1 MKKVIVLSLT
11 LLILLVLMPSSFAIN
26 SEAHVLELDN
36 TDDAVAL
43 TNPDDNILT
52 STSQNDNILTST
64 NHYNDTITSTAS
76 NENVLNSNTNGYVAS
91 SNSENIY
98 NSLNSSRIKN
108 NSNYHI
114 SNGEYYLNQRYTS
127 SSLKLDNVSFIGQ
140 SAEGTFLYFNSSIK
154 TLNRASFKNIT
165 LFQKQQRLW
174 RSNLLHITNQYK
186 QLHIHKQYRR
196 IWRRNIY

>member
-76 NENVLNSNTNGYVAS
+76 NENDVLNSNTNGYVAS
-91 SNSENIY
+91 SNSENI
-98 NSLNSSRIKN
+98 LRDSSD
-108 NSNYHI
+108 
-114 SNGEYYLNQRYTS
+114 YY
-127 SSLKLDNVSFIGQ
+127 
-140 SAEGTFLYFNSSIK
+140 A
-154 TLNRASFKNIT
+154 
-165 LFQKQQRLW
+165 
-174 RSNLLHITNQYK
+174 
-186 QLHIHKQYRR
+186 
-196 IWRRNIY
+196 

>member
-1 MKKVIVLSLT
+1 MKKIIVLSLT

-26 SEAHVLELDN
+26 SEAHAFELDN
-36 TDDAVAL
+36 ADDDVAL
-43 TNPDDNILT
+43 TNPYDNTLT
-52 STSQNDNILTST
+52 LT
-64 NHYNDTITSTAS
+64 DS
-76 NENVLNSNTNGYVAS
+76 NENNILNSNSNQNNILNSSDNENVAS
-91 SNSENIY
+91 GNSENILKSSSDYYVNASLSKDGDGSINSPY

-154 TLNRASFKNIT
+154 TLNSVSF
-165 LFQKQQRLW
+165 
-174 RSNLLHITNQYK
+174 
-186 QLHIHKQYRR
+186 
-196 IWRRNIY
+196 

>member
-11 LLILLVLMPSSFAIN
+11 LLILLVLIPSSFAIN

-36 TDDAVAL
+36 ANDAVAL

-52 STSQNDNILTST
+52 STSQNDNILIST

-91 SNSENIY
+91 SNSENILRDSSDYYVNASLSKDGNGSINSPY

-114 SNGEYYLNQRYTS
+114 SNGEY
-127 SSLKLDNVSFIGQ
+127 
-140 SAEGTFLYFNSSIK
+140 
-154 TLNRASFKNIT
+154 
-165 LFQKQQRLW
+165 
-174 RSNLLHITNQYK
+174 
-186 QLHIHKQYRR
+186 
-196 IWRRNIY
+196 

>member
-1 MKKVIVLSLT
+1 MKKVVVLSLT

-36 TDDAVAL
+36 TDDAIAL

-91 SNSENIY
+91 SNSENI
-98 NSLNSSRIKN
+98 LRDSSD
-108 NSNYHI
+108 
-114 SNGEYYLNQRYTS
+114 YYVLLIAHRYGS
-127 SSLKLDNVSFIGQ
+127 IIM
-140 SAEGTFLYFNSSIK
+140 EGADVGIERYLVDYAVADLIVAK
-154 TLNRASFKNIT
+154 KIER
-165 LFQKQQRLW
+165 
-174 RSNLLHITNQYK
+174 
-186 QLHIHKQYRR
+186 
-196 IWRRNIY
+196 

>member
-91 SNSENIY
+91 SNSENILRDSSDYYVNASLSKDGDGSINSPY

-108 NSNYHI
+108 NSNYNI
-114 SNGEYYLNQRYTS
+114 SNGEYYLNQHYTS

-140 SAEGTFLYFNSSIK
+140 SAEGTFLYFNSS
-154 TLNRASFKNIT
+154 LN
-165 LFQKQQRLW
+165 
-174 RSNLLHITNQYK
+174 
-186 QLHIHKQYRR
+186 
-196 IWRRNIY
+196 

>member
-76 NENVLNSNTNGYVAS
+76 NENDIVIIIFRNRPKGYP
-91 SNSENIY
+91 
-98 NSLNSSRIKN
+98 
-108 NSNYHI
+108 
-114 SNGEYYLNQRYTS
+114 
-127 SSLKLDNVSFIGQ
+127 
-140 SAEGTFLYFNSSIK
+140 
-154 TLNRASFKNIT
+154 
-165 LFQKQQRLW
+165 
-174 RSNLLHITNQYK
+174 
-186 QLHIHKQYRR
+186 
-196 IWRRNIY
+196 